1 MQLVLGPEQLVDWQT
16 VDYISC
22 MWTGQEDQATCAL
35 NKIFLDVSEV
45 KVLHMHTAR
54 NGIL

>member
-1 MQLVLGPEQLVDWQT
+1 MQLALGPKQLVDWQI

-22 MWTGQEDQATCAL
+22 VWTGQEGQTTGAL

-45 KVLHMHTAR
+45 KFSAHAYS
-54 NGIL
+54 